1 MGMSFL
7 TPWAALVGVAVVLPL
22 AAFFLGERRLERVRA
37 ALRLPPP
44 PQVRRRLVPAALV
57 LVAALVAA
65 AAAQPT
71 VDRGSVARA
80 RPAAEVFVALDTSR
94 SMLGASEPQSA
105 TRLARAKRAAIALRE
120 ELPGIAVGA
129 ASVTDRALPHLFATT
144 DAQAFR
150 ATVERAIGINR
161 PPPSARLGTA
171 TTLAA
176 LESFATL
183 NFFTPEIR
191 SRFVIVLSDF
201 ESVPF
206 SAARVATA
214 LREGGVELTFVRFGS
229 ETERIF
235 GDAADAGWTP
245 EPRAA
250 EYADLISEATGGP
263 VFGEDEIADVAD
275 HVRTGVESSLRVRTE
290 EEHDTL
296 ELAPWLALAAVVPVA
311 YVVRRRNLP

>member
-1 MGMSFL
+1 LIVSFL
-7 TPWAALVGVAVVLPL
+7 TPWAALVGLVVVLPP
-22 AAFFLGERRLERVRA
+22 AAFALGERRLARVRA
-37 ALRLPPP
+37 ALRLAPPP
-44 PQVRRRLVPAALV
+44 RVRRRLVPVALV
-57 LVAALVAA
+57 LVAALAAA

-71 VDRGSVARA
+71 IDRGSVARA
-80 RPAAEVFVALDTSR
+80 RPAAEVFVAVDTSR
-94 SMLGASEPQSA
+94 SMLAAAEPRSA
-105 TRLARAKRAAIALRE
+105 TRLARAKRAAIELRE
-120 ELPGIAVGA
+120 ELSGISVGV

-176 LESFATL
+176 LETFATL

-191 SRFVIVLSDF
+191 SRFVVLLSDF

-206 SAARVATA
+206 PAARVATA
-214 LREGGVELTFVRFGS
+214 LREGGVELAFVRFGK

-235 GDAADAGWTP
+235 GDPADSGWTP

-263 VFGEDEIADVAD
+263 VFGEDEISDVAD
-275 HVRTGVESSLRVRTE
+275 HLLTGVESSLRVRTE
-290 EEHDTL
+290 EEHDTF
-296 ELAPWLALAAVVPVA
+296 ELAPWLALGVVVPLA
-311 YVVRRRNLP
+311 YLVRRRNLP

>member
-1 MGMSFL
+1 MGLSFL
-7 TPWAALVGVAVVLPL
+7 TPWAALVGLVVVLPL
-22 AAFFLGERRLERVRA
+22 AAFALGERRLARVRA
-37 ALRLPPP
+37 ALRLSPPP
-44 PQVRRRLVPAALV
+44 PLSRRLVPGALV

-71 VDRGSVARA
+71 IDRGSVARA
-80 RPAAEVFVALDTSR
+80 RPAAEVVVAIDTSR
-94 SMLGASEPQSA
+94 SMLAAAEPQSA
-105 TRLARAKRAAIALRE
+105 TRLARAKQAAIELRE

-191 SRFVIVLSDF
+191 SRFVVLLSDF

-214 LREGGVELTFVRFGS
+214 LREGGVELSFVRIGS

-235 GDAADAGWTP
+235 GDAADAGWVP

-275 HVRTGVESSLRVRTE
+275 HVLTGVESSLRVRTE